1 MYETGV
7 LRLLLRGN
15 SMLYV
20 ALLRS
25 SFDPLTGELPRDV
38 LEERISRSLS
48 RLAETGD
55 YTVKDD
61 QTVRQAAHAILL
73 ELSRE
78 GDDDYAWLA
87 NSLDVASHRYL
98 YRLTARAHRAI
109 EALHRLEDTTQALSG
124 AQANSIIMEIEHA
137 RMQLT
142 ADPRERIKLLRKDI
156 EERQKEIDELE
167 RNETIERLTSE
178 QVGDIINVIHN
189 TLRGV
194 PIDLR
199 ELALAERDNGD
210 ALRRRM
216 QSGTMSVEDILT
228 AYHDEYRKSFRESDS
243 GRRFEDAFQVIVTD
257 EGRQEI
263 DDAVRDIAKNPY
275 LDGEPGALLGQ
286 VRAELERIYSGI
298 EDVRR
303 QTRASDEAISRLV
316 RQQTDTRYRTML
328 ATLNR
333 LFAKTNAEAKA
344 NPNATDRP
352 YHTDTGLSQIAV
364 LPTKPAKAMVRNATA
379 ALNDSAPTVGLPD
392 LKAMIEVCGPRL
404 RHMVD
409 LIHRNPVMSHDG
421 TRVDFAASFNRLPA
435 SERRESEI
443 IGFLSALRTENDMA
457 CATWNCVSLDG
468 TPEHGEPD
476 RYSLPHRRL
485 MTSSGKAER
494 NDRRTQRNRRHRTV
508 SSNRRTTRPLRRRH
522 RRHDRRCPHG
532 RHRAET
538 RTLHFRRTVRP
549 GQRQRRSRRTIPEQR
564 HASPR
569 IQR

>member
-216 QSGTMSVEDILT
+216 QSGAMSVEDILT

-257 EGRQEI
+257 EGR
-263 DDAVRDIAKNPY
+263 
-275 LDGEPGALLGQ
+275 
-286 VRAELERIYSGI
+286 
-298 EDVRR
+298 
-303 QTRASDEAISRLV
+303 EAISRLV

-328 ATLNR
+328 ATLNQ

-344 NPNATDRP
+344 SPNATDRP

-468 TPEHGEPD
+468 TP
-476 RYSLPHRRL
+476 
-485 MTSSGKAER
+485 
-494 NDRRTQRNRRHRTV
+494 RTWR
-508 SSNRRTTRPLRRRH
+508 TRPIL
-522 RRHDRRCPHG
+522 
-532 RHRAET
+532 AT
-538 RTLHFRRTVRP
+538 AQTLDDIIRE
-549 GQRQRRSRRTIPEQR
+549 G
-564 HASPR
+564 
-569 IQR
+569 